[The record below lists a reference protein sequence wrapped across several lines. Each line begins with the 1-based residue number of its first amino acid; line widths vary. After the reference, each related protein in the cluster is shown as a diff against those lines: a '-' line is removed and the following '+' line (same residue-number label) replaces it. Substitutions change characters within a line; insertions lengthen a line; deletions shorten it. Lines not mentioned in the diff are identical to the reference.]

1 MLPNDYFFRTFRLFE
16 GSAKRKSENSVV
28 KTGNETVYSKL
39 SLTISNIR
47 LKDSIA
53 IFVIV
58 LHSNSSDH

>member
-1 MLPNDYFFRTFRLFE
+1 MLPNDHFFRTVRLFE

-53 IFVIV
+53 IFVIA